1 MITEKLQASVS
12 NWKIKIKIKCIER
25 MSRSTPALQNSH
37 GWYGWCPPLAEG
49 FAQHGWEAQQSGRAP
64 LSHSLGGHSLLY
76 RSTLLILHSHVL
88 QRGNVTAL
96 RLSKDWHWRSEGGN
110 SMNYCGKALRWVFS
124 YPKSQV
130 LDPKWILLKQFP
142 IREPLGLFI
151 LSSSFSN

>member
-25 MSRSTPALQNSH
+25 MSKSTPALQNSP
-37 GWYGWCPPLAEG
+37 GWCGWCPPLAEG
-49 FAQHGWEAQQSGRAP
+49 FAQHGWEAQQGGRAP
-64 LSHSLGGHSLLY
+64 LSHSLGGCSLLY
-76 RSTLLILHSHVL
+76 RSTLLILHSHIL

-96 RLSKDWHWRSEGGN
+96 RLSSMIGTGEGN
-110 SMNYCGKALRWVFS
+110 LMNYCGKALRWVFS

-142 IREPLGLFI
+142 IRESLGLFI